1 MTNNTGSFSQ
11 VVEFWR
17 VLAMKMLGR
26 TFQAILLF
34 SFVLYAIPG
43 YSLPLKTQGRW
54 LVDERTGERVK
65 LHCVN
70 WPAHILPMLAE
81 GLDKQPL
88 RFIASELVKNNY
100 NCVRFTFSIHMF
112 TRYAN
117 LTIEESFDRL
127 NLTKAKAGVIKNN
140 PFVLKMTV
148 PQAYEAVVDAL
159 GAFGLMVDADNHMSD
174 PIWCCSN
181 DDENGFPN
189 DPRFDPDEWIEG
201 LGLVAQLFKG
211 KTQHW
216 IAQRTPREESKCNSL
231 VRSVHHESSST
242 GSPGQSRCARGRFR
256 LKFCHGLDIL
266 QGSFLDI

>member
-1 MTNNTGSFSQ
+1 
-11 VVEFWR
+11 
-17 VLAMKMLGR
+17 MLGR

-88 RFIASELVKNNY
+88 PFIASEIVKNNY

-148 PQAYEAVVDAL
+148 PRAYEAVVDAL
-159 GAFGLMVDADNHMSD
+159 GSL
-174 PIWCCSN
+174 W
-181 DDENGFPN
+181 
-189 DPRFDPDEWIEG
+189 FDG
-201 LGLVAQLFKG
+201 
-211 KTQHW
+211 
-216 IAQRTPREESKCNSL
+216 
-231 VRSVHHESSST
+231 
-242 GSPGQSRCARGRFR
+242 
-256 LKFCHGLDIL
+256 
-266 QGSFLDI
+266 